1 MKDVPVA
8 GCCAMPNSRISA
20 AILALGSCLAIVCAA
35 PHVASAQPAIDGAL
49 PQPLPLFPADNWW
62 NVDISQA
69 PLDPNSA
76 AFIGFINNGSSGR
89 RFHPDFGGS
98 AHDGDDP
105 AAIYGIP
112 YISVSGSQP
121 LVPVTFIED
130 GYGDESD
137 AGAPGRPPGYPI
149 PEQAKTQ
156 AGWIEA
162 GAPGNLLDGPLDSSN
177 GDRHMLIVDRDNRI
191 LYELYRAHWNASLNR
206 WEAESG
212 AVFPLTTN
220 LRRPDTWT
228 SADAAGLAIMPGL
241 VRYDEAYGAAPIRHA
256 FRVTVR
262 STNGY
267 VFPASHRAGSTNG
280 ALPMGARL
288 RMKANVDISGYPAAM
303 QRVFQ
308 AMKTYGLI
316 VADNGSDMYVT
327 GSSDPRWEPQMDDV
341 VQAFHSLNAN
351 QFDVVQLGWQPTV
364 NPDNDSDGLPDA
376 WETQFGLGT
385 DSADGDNGPNGD
397 PDGDLQ
403 TNAQEYA
410 AGTHPNGKHQAYFAE
425 GASNDFFATRFALLN
440 PGQLD
445 AHVQF
450 RYMKEDGNIVQTV
463 VRIGAHT
470 RYTED
475 PALSVG
481 KIGAFSTTIESDE
494 VIVADRTMVWDSTGY
509 GATAETSRP
518 APATSWFF
526 AEGATSSDFRLF
538 YLLENP
544 GESATTATVRYL
556 LPFTPAFE
564 KTYDLAPHS
573 RKTIQVDGE
582 DARLKNDEISAVI
595 TAPQPIIAE
604 RAMYRNS
611 PGHSLDAGHES
622 AGVTG
627 AATRWFLAEGA
638 TGFFDLFVLIA
649 NPDTR
654 TAELDITYLLPG
666 EQAPLSRPMTV
677 PGGARRTITVK
688 SETFAGLGKALASTQ
703 VATIVTSTNG
713 VPIVVERAMWWPAG
727 VWYEA
732 HNSPGATVTSTVW
745 ASGEGELGGQFG
757 TSSYYLIANTSPFAG
772 RARVT
777 LMFEDGTTSSDTV
790 TLGANSRTTVSGER
804 FDDAAG
810 RRFGVL
816 IESLAPT
823 SGGTAPDL
831 VCERAMYWNAN
842 GQFWAAGTNALL
854 TPLAPATP

>member
-1 MKDVPVA
+1 MSKRRLVSAVLTLASVVA
-8 GCCAMPNSRISA
+8 MVCAM
-20 AILALGSCLAIVCAA
+20 
-35 PHVASAQPAIDGAL
+35 PHVASAQPAVDGAL

-62 NVDISQA
+62 NADVSQA
-69 PLDPNSA
+69 PPDPNSA
-76 AFIGFINNGSSGR
+76 AFINFINNGAAGGR

-98 AHDGDDP
+98 AHDTEDP
-105 AAIYGIP
+105 DAIYGIP
-112 YISVSGSQP
+112 YISVPGSQP
-121 LVPVTFIED
+121 LLPITFVA
-130 GYGDESD
+130 YGSQSD
-137 AGAPGRPPGYPI
+137 AGAPGRPAGYPI

-162 GAPGNLLDGPLDSSN
+162 GAPGNQLDGPLDSSN

-206 WEAESG
+206 WEADSG
-212 AVFPLTTN
+212 AVFPLTSN

-267 VFPASHRAGSTNG
+267 VFPASHRAGTTTG

-288 RMKANVDISGYPAAM
+288 RMKSNVDISGYPAAM

-327 GSSDPRWEPQMDDV
+327 GSSDPRWEAQMDDV

-351 QFDVVQLGWQPTV
+351 QFEVVQLGWQPPV
-364 NPDNDSDGLPDA
+364 NVDSDGDTLPDA
-376 WETQFGLGT
+376 WETQFGLRT
-385 DSADGDNGPNGD
+385 DSADGVNGPTGD
-397 PDGDLQ
+397 PDGDGQ
-403 TNAQEYA
+403 TNAQELA

-425 GASNDFFATRFALLN
+425 GASNDFFTTRFALLN
-440 PGQLD
+440 PGQTD
-445 AHVQF
+445 AHVQL
-450 RYMKEDGNIVQTV
+450 RYMKEDASVVQTV
-463 VRIGAHT
+463 VRIAPHA

-481 KIGAFSTTIESDE
+481 KIGAFSTTIESDI

-518 APATSWFF
+518 APSPSWFF
-526 AEGATSSDFRLF
+526 AEGATSNAFRLF

-544 GESATTATVRYL
+544 GDQATTATVRYL
-556 LPFTPAFE
+556 LPATPAFE

-582 DARLKNDEISAVI
+582 DARLKNDEISAVV
-595 TAPQPIIAE
+595 TAPAPIIAE

-611 PGHSLDAGHES
+611 PGRPLDAGHES
-622 AGVTG
+622 AGVTESS
-627 AATRWFLAEGA
+627 THWFLAEGA

-649 NPDTR
+649 NPGTE
-654 TAELDITYLLPG
+654 TAELNIDYLLPDG
-666 EQAPLSRPMTV
+666 QAPLSKQMTV
-677 PGGARRTITVK
+677 PGGTRRTITVK
-688 SETFAGLGKALASTQ
+688 NETFPGLGKALANTP
-703 VATIVTSTNG
+703 VATIVNSTQ
-713 VPIVVERAMWWPAG
+713 PIVVERAMWWPAG

-732 HNSPGATVTSTVW
+732 HNSPGATVTSKVW
-745 ASGEGELGGQFG
+745 ASAEGELGGQFG
-757 TSSYYLIANTSPFAG
+757 TSSYYLIANASPVPG

-777 LMFEDGTTSSDTV
+777 LMFEDGTSASATV
-790 TLGANSRTTVSGER
+790 TLGANSRTTVSGGD
-804 FDDAAG
+804 FTVAAN

-816 IESLAPT
+816 IESLPPAT
-823 SGGTAPDL
+823 GGTAPDL
-831 VCERAMYWNAN
+831 VCERAMYWSAN

-854 TPLAPATP
+854 TPLTSATP